1 MAKYALRG
9 IIFLNTALPCI
20 LQDVIIRLNF
30 ELILNFYLQ
39 SFFFAQK
46 LPLAF
51 RSLIKIP
58 PAMKTGCRENQIK
71 KNRVWVHANVPVGL
85 YFSALDHA

>member
-39 SFFFAQK
+39 SFF
-46 LPLAF
+46 L
-51 RSLIKIP
+51 R
-58 PAMKTGCRENQIK
+58 
-71 KNRVWVHANVPVGL
+71 KNFL
-85 YFSALDHA
+85 